1 MKSVARLFGD
11 SSVRLPLHLHH
22 VAGLVLCAL
31 LASACGRSSLLHVA
45 QSAPVGGGDGSTDSR
60 SDGGLGDGP
69 GSTDGAA
76 GRDGAADG
84 KPDGAVDVPP
94 GKKPISLAVAP
105 AQITLAVGATG
116 RLSAIVT
123 YSDGTSADV
132 TATASWKVDTA
143 AAVLTAPGA
152 VRGSLA
158 GTAHVFASSSGLSAQ
173 ATVIVMT
180 TIGLTSISLDPPIA
194 TLPIGA
200 ALNAK
205 VIGTYSDGTTADVTA
220 MAKFTDDG
228 AGVVTVDG
236 AGRVLAKTAG
246 VATVYAT
253 VGTLMTKMPVVVP
266 QATVVTLTVLPPV
279 GTTGVGATTA
289 FTADATLS
297 DGTHADVTASASWAV
312 ADPAV
317 ASIDARGVAT
327 GKSAGKSPVTAT
339 FGGVIGQATVV
350 VTGATLTTLQIDP
363 LDPTVGVGV
372 AVTFKATGLY
382 SDGTKVDLT
391 SQVMWSSS
399 APSVLP
405 FLGNGQAVAKSVG
418 TSVVTASNGSLVA
431 TSTVTVTAASL
442 KSIAVSP
449 DSATMS
455 VGAKAAF
462 KAFGT
467 YSDGT
472 VVDLTSTVTWTAV
485 PGAALSISNAAATAG
500 VATALSPGA
509 VLIAATS
516 GAVAGYAKVLV
527 STATLQKIVITAPST
542 TIPVGA
548 QVVFAAQGT
557 FSDGA
562 VRDVTNEVVWSS
574 TSDGVATVANAP
586 GVPGTVTGVAVGMAG
601 IKANENGVEALAG
614 VAVVGATLKAIT
626 VSPESATLTAGLR
639 SSYSALGFYSDGTKV
654 DVTTQVTWTTDDA
667 AVATI
672 SNVAG
677 AAGQLLARAAGLT
690 NVVATLDGVSGQT
703 SLTVTGATAM
713 SLSISPIAASTPLG
727 TGVQY
732 TATLILS
739 NGTTRNVTGQAA
751 WTSSNPMVASIG
763 RAGRAATVSSGST
776 TIGVAYMGLTASTT
790 LTVTDAV
797 VTSIQLTPIA
807 PAMPVGSSTQFNAT
821 AILSDGTTRN
831 VTMQATFTSSAP
843 SVVGIA
849 TGRMNHGRATAVA
862 AGSATITATYMGF
875 QDSTTVTST
884 DVTIVDISVSPV
896 DPTLPVGT
904 RRQFTAQAIRSDGSS
919 VAVTGQATWTSDA
932 PRVAAVST
940 AGGTRGQVTAISAGA
955 ATIVA
960 TYMGFTGT
968 AHVTVSPATLTTIQ
982 VTPFTPTMTLS
993 STLPFVATAIYSD
1006 GTNFDVTGQATWL
1019 SSDENV
1025 AGISNAAGSRGL
1037 ATSLMKGT
1045 TSISATY
1052 MKITGATTL
1061 SVTDAT
1067 ITQIQVTPFAPT
1079 VPVQFETQLAATAI
1093 YSDGTNRDV
1102 TALATWTSG
1111 DPATAGVANAAATK
1125 GLVLGVQGG
1134 TATITAHYGG
1144 VSGSTDVTVSSA
1156 ALKSLAV
1163 APVSPATVAGSV
1175 QPFTATGSFD
1185 DGSTL
1190 DVTTEVTW
1198 TSSDTS
1204 VADVSNADGSRGQAT
1219 AFSSG
1224 TTTIQAQRGSIT
1236 ATTSLTVQ

>member
-1 MKSVARLFGD
+1 
-11 SSVRLPLHLHH
+11 
-22 VAGLVLCAL
+22 
-31 LASACGRSSLLHVA
+31 
-45 QSAPVGGGDGSTDSR
+45 
-60 SDGGLGDGP
+60 
-69 GSTDGAA
+69 
-76 GRDGAADG
+76 
-84 KPDGAVDVPP
+84 
-94 GKKPISLAVAP
+94 
-105 AQITLAVGATG
+105 
-116 RLSAIVT
+116 
-123 YSDGTSADV
+123 
-132 TATASWKVDTA
+132 
-143 AAVLTAPGA
+143 
-152 VRGSLA
+152 
-158 GTAHVFASSSGLSAQ
+158 
-173 ATVIVMT
+173 
-180 TIGLTSISLDPPIA
+180 
-194 TLPIGA
+194 
-200 ALNAK
+200 
-205 VIGTYSDGTTADVTA
+205 
-220 MAKFTDDG
+220 
-228 AGVVTVDG
+228 
-236 AGRVLAKTAG
+236 
-246 VATVYAT
+246 
-253 VGTLMTKMPVVVP
+253 
-266 QATVVTLTVLPPV
+266 
-279 GTTGVGATTA
+279 
-289 FTADATLS
+289 
-297 DGTHADVTASASWAV
+297 
-312 ADPAV
+312 
-317 ASIDARGVAT
+317 
-327 GKSAGKSPVTAT
+327 
-339 FGGVIGQATVV
+339 
-350 VTGATLTTLQIDP
+350 
-363 LDPTVGVGV
+363 
-372 AVTFKATGLY
+372 
-382 SDGTKVDLT
+382 
-391 SQVMWSSS
+391 
-399 APSVLP
+399 
-405 FLGNGQAVAKSVG
+405 
-418 TSVVTASNGSLVA
+418 
-431 TSTVTVTAASL
+431 
-442 KSIAVSP
+442 
-449 DSATMS
+449 
-455 VGAKAAF
+455 
-462 KAFGT
+462 
-467 YSDGT
+467 
-472 VVDLTSTVTWTAV
+472 
-485 PGAALSISNAAATAG
+485 
-500 VATALSPGA
+500 
-509 VLIAATS
+509 
-516 GAVAGYAKVLV
+516 
-527 STATLQKIVITAPST
+527 
-542 TIPVGA
+542 
-548 QVVFAAQGT
+548 
-557 FSDGA
+557 
-562 VRDVTNEVVWSS
+562 
-574 TSDGVATVANAP
+574 
-586 GVPGTVTGVAVGMAG
+586 
-601 IKANENGVEALAG
+601 
-614 VAVVGATLKAIT
+614 
-626 VSPESATLTAGLR
+626 
-639 SSYSALGFYSDGTKV
+639 
-654 DVTTQVTWTTDDA
+654 VTTQVTWTTDDA

-955 ATIVA
+955 ATIGA

-1144 VSGSTDVTVSSA
+1144 VAGSTDVTVSSA